1 MDDPHSETRGS
12 DVMNDKWTSALLKKR
27 GSDTM
32 NQMDKFHSERGSDQV
47 IVSNPNRN
55 IPGLETQ
62 NEFIIFIIYDIIP
75 GISDEKMFNTN
86 SGEC

>member
-1 MDDPHSETRGS
+1 MDDPHSEKRGS
-12 DVMNDKWTSALLKKR
+12 DAMNDKWTSTLLKKR

-32 NQMDKFHSERGSDQV
+32 NQMEKFPSKRESDQA

-62 NEFIIFIIYDIIP
+62 KEFIIFIIYDIIP
-75 GISDEKMFNTN
+75 GVSDEQNVQH
-86 SGEC
+86 